1 MEAFTTTKI
10 LYGDK
15 SMIPYV
21 AEKIAWIRSRRILCC
36 TGIAMYTSIGNV
48 GFSKLNNQ

>member
-36 TGIAMYTSIGNV
+36 TGIACIHPLATLDSVN
-48 GFSKLNNQ
+48 